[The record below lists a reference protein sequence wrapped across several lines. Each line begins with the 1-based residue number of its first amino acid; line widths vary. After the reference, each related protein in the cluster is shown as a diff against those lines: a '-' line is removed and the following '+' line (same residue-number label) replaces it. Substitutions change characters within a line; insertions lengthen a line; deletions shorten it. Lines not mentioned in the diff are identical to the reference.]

1 MNRYRIR
8 HAKRVVIKLGS
19 RILLDETGC
28 PDLTKMRLLVKQVAQ
43 LRRDGIQVVLVTS
56 GAIGS
61 GMEVLG
67 IKKRPTEL
75 PDLQMAAAVGQARL
89 MTNYAQF
96 FSEFACLVGQ
106 ILLTYDDIKN
116 ATRRENARQT
126 MLRLIERGVVPIVN
140 ENDVVAVDEI
150 KVGDNDILAAMVAN
164 LVDAQLLVLCTTI
177 DGFQEPD
184 PEGGTRR
191 VPFISKLTDD
201 ILALAQGKGSDLSM
215 GGMATKL
222 VSASQVTKSGGMA
235 LIIDGRKSG
244 EITRAMNGEDCGTFL
259 VSGQ

>member
-1 MNRYRIR
+1 MHRRQIL
-8 HAKRVVIKLGS
+8 HVTRVVIKFGT

-28 PDLTKMRLLVKQVAQ
+28 PDLTWMRLLVKQVAD

-61 GMEVLG
+61 GMEVLD
-67 IKKRPTEL
+67 IKQRPTEL
-75 PDLQMAAAVGQARL
+75 ADLQMAAAVGQARL

-96 FSEFACLVGQ
+96 FSEFGCVVGQ
-106 ILLTYDDIKN
+106 ILLTYDDLKSP
-116 ATRRENARQT
+116 TRRENARHT

-150 KVGDNDILAAMVAN
+150 KVGDNDILAAMVST
-164 LVDAQLLVLCTTI
+164 LVDAQALVLCSTT
-177 DGFQEPD
+177 DGLQD
-184 PEGGTRR
+184 GTGR
-191 VPFISKLTDD
+191 VPFISKLTPE
-201 ILALAQGKGSDLSM
+201 ILSLANGKGSDLST

-222 VSASQVTKSGGMA
+222 MAAAQVTDAGAVA

-244 EITRAMNGEDCGTFL
+244 EILRAMQGEDCGTYL
-259 VSGQ
+259 TQNPC